1 MEAFSRQEEVVE
13 EEEVCGGGKAAT
25 VLQEPSGDATLDR
38 G

>member
-1 MEAFSRQEEVVE
+1 MEAFSRQ

>member
-1 MEAFSRQEEVVE
+1 MEAFSRQEEE
-13 EEEVCGGGKAAT
+13 EKQEVWGGGKAAT